1 MLVSMS
7 FDCGSE
13 LVVAMDLVGFRLRE
27 GPEATFQHSRPIQS
41 QDCLAEMKT
50 RIEDELE
57 DTGERH

>member
-1 MLVSMS
+1 MS

-13 LVVAMDLVGFRLRE
+13 LVVAVDLMDFRLRE
-27 GPEATFQHSRPIQS
+27 GQEAAFQHSRPIQA
-41 QDCLAEMKT
+41 QDCVAEMKT